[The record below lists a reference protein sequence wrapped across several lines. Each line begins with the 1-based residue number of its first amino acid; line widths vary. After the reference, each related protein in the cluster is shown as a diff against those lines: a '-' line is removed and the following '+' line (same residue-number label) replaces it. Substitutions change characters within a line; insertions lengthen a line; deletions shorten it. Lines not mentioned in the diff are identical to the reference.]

1 MKRRRA
7 LPYCLRMIF
16 RKTGAH
22 FSGSRSDACGESWP
36 LDRVVCSAGGIV
48 AQQEALD
55 DAGAWFRRRLGK
67 SGKPA
72 ATRGRERAALPQS
85 GAPTARA
92 SKLSLISIKQPQS
105 QRHKADRIH
114 TDGGCDV

>member
-16 RKTGAH
+16 RKIGAH
-22 FSGSRSDACGESWP
+22 FSGSRSGACGESWP

-67 SGKPA
+67 SGNALRPGAETSCVA
-72 ATRGRERAALPQS
+72 AKRRADS
-85 GAPTARA
+85 
-92 SKLSLISIKQPQS
+92 SS
-105 QRHKADRIH
+105 QQTFIDLDQA
-114 TDGGCDV
+114 TPVS